1 MGQLPHGSARTTPA
15 VRRALQQS
23 TESLQTLAVRYGL
36 TRTTV
41 AKWRKRTTTQD
52 ATFGP
57 KPASTVLKVEEEAAI
72 VAFRQHT
79 LLPLDDCLY
88 ALQESIPHLSR
99 SALHRCFQRHGISR
113 LPPVVDGPVRSKKK
127 FKDYPIGYL
136 HVDFAELQTEE
147 GKQYL
152 FVAIDRTSKVA
163 FADLQAHA
171 TQATATAF
179 LDRVLAKLPY
189 KVHIVLTDNGVQFTH
204 LPHQAPS
211 TAHPFDQLCTQHH
224 IDHRR
229 TLVAHPWTN
238 GQVER
243 MNRTIKDATVK
254 LYHYQTTAQLNDH
267 LQAFLLAYNHAKRL
281 KTLNGLTPH
290 QFVCAEWD
298 KNKSAFSQDPTCF
311 TLGLYT

>member
-1 MGQLPHGSARTTPA
+1 M
-15 VRRALQQS
+15 
-23 TESLQTLAVRYGL
+23 
-36 TRTTV
+36 
-41 AKWRKRTTTQD
+41 
-52 ATFGP
+52 GP
-57 KPASTVLKVEEEAAI
+57 KPASTVLRVEEEAAI

-88 ALQESIPHLSR
+88 SLQETIPHLSR

-113 LPPVVDGPVRSKKK
+113 LPEVVDGPARTKKK

-152 FVAIDRTSKVA
+152 FVAVDRTSKVA

-179 LDRVLAKLPY
+179 LERVLAKLPY
-189 KVHIVLTDNGVQFTH
+189 HVNIILTDNGVQFAR
-204 LPHQAPS
+204 LPHQAPA
-211 TAHPFDQLCTQHH
+211 TAHPFGQLCVQHH
-224 IDHRR
+224 IEHRR

-238 GQVER
+238 GQVEQ

-267 LQAFLLAYNHAKRL
+267 LHAFLLAYNHAKRL
-281 KTLNGLTPH
+281 KTLHGLTPH
-290 QFVCAEWD
+290 EFVCAEWH
-298 KNKSAFSQDPTCF
+298 KNKSAFSQNPANF
-311 TLGLYT
+311 ILGLHSYAAARSRQATASGRPCQEQRRIGVPQ